1 MKGNTHHPYPPKCH
15 DPYAPFD
22 DGANRKLSR
31 LYFILDE
38 DGECQTIELLS
49 TLLTP
54 LAYLAD
60 LNRSN
65 TSSVT
70 ERLQFNAPPEVKRR
84 LEAGLKKR
92 STSPSAASASTSV
105 VELDGSD
112 DELAEPE
119 DDAGDDGAAAA
130 EAVEARDR
138 AAFKHEMT
146 GVRSAVRG
154 VVALT
159 ATPAACGHDIQKNAS
174 QVKHHICV
182 MEHPCAPHFE
192 LSPKTHTLSLLLAVS
207 DCSDSLRAGPTT

>member
-1 MKGNTHHPYPPKCH
+1 M
-15 DPYAPFD
+15 
-22 DGANRKLSR
+22 
-31 LYFILDE
+31 
-38 DGECQTIELLS
+38 
-49 TLLTP
+49 
-54 LAYLAD
+54 AD

-70 ERLQFNAPPEVKRR
+70 ERLQFDAPPEVKRR

-130 EAVEARDR
+130 EAAEARDR

-159 ATPAACGHDIQKNAS
+159 ATPAACGHDIQKDAS

-182 MEHPCAPHFE
+182 MEHPCAPHCE
-192 LSPKTHTLSLLLAVS
+192 LRTSP
-207 DCSDSLRAGPTT
+207 

>member
-1 MKGNTHHPYPPKCH
+1 MRMVDARPLNNY
-15 DPYAPFD
+15 Y
-22 DGANRKLSR
+22 L
-31 LYFILDE
+31 LYK
-38 DGECQTIELLS
+38 QPS

-54 LAYLAD
+54 LAHMAD

-65 TSSVT
+65 NSSVT
-70 ERLQFNAPPEVKRR
+70 ERLQFDAPPEVKRR

-92 STSPSAASASTSV
+92 STSPAAAGASTSV

-112 DELAEPE
+112 DERAES
-119 DDAGDDGAAAA
+119 DDDTGDDGAAAK
-130 EAVEARDR
+130 EAADR